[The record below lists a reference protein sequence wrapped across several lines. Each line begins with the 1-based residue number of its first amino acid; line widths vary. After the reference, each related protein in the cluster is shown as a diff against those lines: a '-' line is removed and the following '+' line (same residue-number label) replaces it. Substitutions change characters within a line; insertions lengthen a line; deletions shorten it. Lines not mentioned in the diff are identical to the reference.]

1 MAVLSS
7 IPGLDAALAAIK
19 QGSRD
24 GAVNEDGSIRATFVD
39 LPHDREYR
47 VEIVE
52 GKFVHSQGGNE
63 GIRYTL
69 EVTEGEFKGNKV
81 WDNVYFTGHPFQGQR
96 LAVLLASANA
106 SAETVEEAASNIV
119 GGKLVI
125 ALKEGSDPRYPQ
137 TRWVNID
144 QGQKLRDN
152 LKPATKSSGSS
163 ALSADSVDN
172 LIQQRTPTAESPV
185 QAPESP
191 VQAPSAPVG
200 LPTAQSASQAPK
212 TGGIRLPGT

>member
-47 VEIVE
+47 VEITE
-52 GKFVHSQGGNE
+52 AKFVHSQGGNE
-63 GIRYTL
+63 GIRYVL
-69 EVTEGEFKGNKV
+69 EVTEGEYKGNKV

-106 SAETVEEAASNIV
+106 SADTVEEAANNIV

-152 LKPATKSSGSS
+152 LKPAKGSGSGTGG
-163 ALSADSVDN
+163 ALSADSVDS
-172 LIQQRTPTAESPV
+172 LIQQQAAPSVAQQPPA
-185 QAPESP
+185 QAPASLP
-191 VQAPSAPVG
+191 GAP
-200 LPTAQSASQAPK
+200 TMAPK
-212 TGGIRLPGT
+212 PSGIKLPGT